1 MTPPITSRFLAGRV
15 ALVTGGSRGIGR
27 AICLRLAA
35 HGADVAVQYRR
46 QEKQAR
52 AVEAAINAAGCRA
65 ISVRKELDG
74 EPACRDL
81 VATVARDLGPVDILV
96 NNAAVFT
103 GAVIEELDEALW
115 NETLTLNLSVPFYC
129 MRACLP
135 AMRKRGWGRII
146 SVSSQ
151 AAALGSPG
159 HAHYAAAKAGL
170 LGLTFSVVRELGA
183 SGVTANVVSPGRVET
198 EMLAPFLKTKRKEW
212 LAQTPL
218 GRFGRAEEI
227 AATIAF
233 LSSDDAGYITGADV
247 GVNGGTAMG

>member
-1 MTPPITSRFLAGRV
+1 MIPPITTRFLAGRV

-35 HGADVAVQYRR
+35 HGADVAIHYR
-46 QEKQAR
+46 QEGKQAR
-52 AVEAAINAAGCRA
+52 AVEAAILASGSRA
-65 ISVRKELDG
+65 ISVRKKLGG

-81 VATVARDLGPVDILV
+81 VATVTRELGPIDILI
-96 NNAAVFT
+96 NNAAIFT
-103 GAVIEELDEALW
+103 GAAIEELDAAMW
-115 NETLTLNLSVPFYC
+115 NETLNLNLSVPFYC
-129 MRACLP
+129 IRACLP
-135 AMRKRGWGRII
+135 AMRRRRWGRII

-151 AAALGSPG
+151 AATLGSPG

-218 GRFGRAEEI
+218 GRFGRAGEI
-227 AATIAF
+227 AAAVAF
-233 LSSDDAGYITGADV
+233 LCSDDAGYVTGADV

>member
-1 MTPPITSRFLAGRV
+1 MIPPITPRFLAGRI

-35 HGADVAVQYRR
+35 HGADVAIQYRQ

-52 AVEAAINAAGCRA
+52 AVEAAISASGSRA
-65 ISVRKELDG
+65 VAVRKELDG

-81 VATVARDLGPVDILV
+81 VATVTRDFGPIDILV

-103 GAVIEELDEALW
+103 GAPIEDLDAAMW
-115 NETLTLNLSVPFYC
+115 NETLNLNLSVPFYC
-129 MRACLP
+129 IRACLP
-135 AMRKRGWGRII
+135 SMRKRGWGRII

-170 LGLTFSVVRELGA
+170 LGLTFSVVRELGGHRQRGFAGPGGDGNAGPLSQDEA
-183 SGVTANVVSPGRVET
+183 SRVACPNPARPIRPGRGDRGNDRV
-198 EMLAPFLKTKRKEW
+198 PKF
-212 LAQTPL
+212 
-218 GRFGRAEEI
+218 
-227 AATIAF
+227 
-233 LSSDDAGYITGADV
+233 
-247 GVNGGTAMG
+247 